1 MNPVEYAERYRN
13 LSIQANGQTQNNI
26 RVEIYRIGK
35 PDDEQG
41 KLWQALKEHFHAA
54 KKKDPNYALTL
65 TVNGGQERFDS
76 TDKLLRHVV
85 NPFWGKGSPEDCQ
98 ISLSL
103 AVTLGRT
110 TMARVQAYAKDH
122 VGLDC
127 NGFVGNYLWRERL
140 QNAWKLHPG
149 KEEVPAPSANI
160 ASIMTWAA
168 GKSKENGVVVET
180 IDDLDSERMYLMAM
194 VDSSFKVIPGG
205 PNSPSG
211 HIVITQP
218 KRFMAKSFTW
228 DSMGFFDLKM
238 AKKDAYGHPA
248 YWAVEST
255 GPELR
260 VGLRESWYA
269 IRVLL
274 NKKKQPISGIFNVYR
289 GSKAA
294 ELNFRIVPV
303 P

>member
-1 MNPVEYAERYRN
+1 MSPVEYAERYRN
-13 LSIQANGQTQNNI
+13 LSIHANGQTQNNV

-41 KLWQALKEHFHAA
+41 KLWQELKEHFRTA
-54 KKKDPNYALTL
+54 KKKDPNYAITL
-65 TVNGGQERFDS
+65 IVNGSQERFDS
-76 TDKLLRHVV
+76 SDKLLRHVV

-103 AVTLGRT
+103 AVLLGRT
-110 TMARVQAYAKDH
+110 TMARVQTYAKDH

-127 NGFVGNYLWRERL
+127 NGFVGNYLWREKL
-140 QNAWKLHPG
+140 QNAWSLHPG

-160 ASIMTWAA
+160 ATIVKWAA
-168 GKSKENGVVVET
+168 DKSKENGVVVEKVE
-180 IDDLDSERMYLMAM
+180 DLDSERMYLMAM
-194 VDSSFKVIPGG
+194 VDGNLNVIPGG
-205 PNSPSG
+205 PNSKSG

-218 KRFMAKSFTW
+218 KRYMAQSFVW
-228 DSMGFFDLKM
+228 DSMGFLDMGM

-255 GPELR
+255 GPEMR

-269 IRVLL
+269 IRVLRD
-274 NKKKQPISGIFNVYR
+274 KKKVPIPGIFDVYR
-289 GSKAA
+289 GSKATS
-294 ELNFRIVPV
+294 LNFRIVPV

>member
-13 LSIQANGQTQNNI
+13 LSIHADGQTQNNV

-41 KLWQALKEHFHAA
+41 KLWQALKDHFRA
-54 KKKDPNYALTL
+54 KKQKEPSYALTL
-65 TVNGGQERFDS
+65 NVNGNQERFDS

-98 ISLSL
+98 ISLSI
-103 AVTLGRT
+103 AVLMGRT
-110 TMARVQAYAKDH
+110 TMARVQAYANDH

-140 QNAWKLHPG
+140 QNSWKLHPG
-149 KEEVPAPSANI
+149 KHESPAPSANI
-160 ASIMTWAA
+160 ASIITWAA
-168 GKSKENGVVVET
+168 SKSKENGVVVEKLE
-180 IDDLDSERMYLMAM
+180 DLDSEKMYLMAM
-194 VDSSFKVIPGG
+194 VDKHLKVIPGG
-205 PNSPSG
+205 PSSPSG

-218 KRFMAKSFTW
+218 KRYMATSFVW
-228 DSMGFFDLKM
+228 DSLGFYDMGW
-238 AKKDAYGHPA
+238 AKKGAYGHPA
-248 YWAVEST
+248 YWVVEST

-269 IRVLL
+269 MRVLL
-274 NKKKQPISGIFNVYR
+274 NKKKEPVPGIFDVFR
-289 GSKAA
+289 GSKAEA
-294 ELNFRIVPV
+294 LNFRVVPV